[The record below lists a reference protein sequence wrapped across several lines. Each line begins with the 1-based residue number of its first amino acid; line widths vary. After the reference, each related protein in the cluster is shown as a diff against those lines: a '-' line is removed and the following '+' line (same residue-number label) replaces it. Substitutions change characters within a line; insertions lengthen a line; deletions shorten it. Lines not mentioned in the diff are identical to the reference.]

1 MVPAKRLRQLNRKI
15 THLFYI
21 YPSSAACSTVRGGI
35 FARFIFHFPGTIFSF
50 LPAIFYAL
58 IRKSLLQSL

>member
-21 YPSSAACSTVRGGI
+21 CPSSAACSTVRGGI
-35 FARFIFHFPGTIFSF
+35 YSVLFFIFSELFFPFCLQFFT
-50 LPAIFYAL
+50 
-58 IRKSLLQSL
+58 LL